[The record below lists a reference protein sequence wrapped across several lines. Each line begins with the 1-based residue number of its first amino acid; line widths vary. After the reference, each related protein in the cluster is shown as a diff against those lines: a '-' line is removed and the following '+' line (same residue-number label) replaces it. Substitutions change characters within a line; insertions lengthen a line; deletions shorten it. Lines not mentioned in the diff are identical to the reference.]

1 MTDNDPKNLRQA
13 GASVESMF
21 IERWSSKAFADKQ
34 LSDEEI
40 ASLFEAAHWA
50 PSSGNKQPWVFVY
63 ATDGTDRERFNKV
76 LDEGNARYAPKAP
89 LLILVFARTVDAD
102 GRNQRTAQFDTGAA
116 WMSLAMQANR
126 MGLNT
131 RAMGGIDCDLA
142 YEVTGVPSES
152 FESICAITVGYRGT
166 DDDLHPRMVEENH
179 ANDRKSVSEIAFKGR
194 YSG

>member
-1 MTDNDPKNLRQA
+1 
-13 GASVESMF
+13 
-21 IERWSSKAFADKQ
+21 
-34 LSDEEI
+34 
-40 ASLFEAAHWA
+40 
-50 PSSGNKQPWVFVY
+50 
-63 ATDGTDRERFNKV
+63 
-76 LDEGNARYAPKAP
+76 
-89 LLILVFARTVDAD
+89 
-102 GRNQRTAQFDTGAA
+102 
-116 WMSLAMQANR
+116 MQANR

-166 DDDLHPRMVEENH
+166 DDDLQPRMVKENH